1 MYVSLPFDRD
11 LFLDILM
18 ILCVL
23 IHHICLCVCVLYHP
37 SIPPTPM
44 VQPFKVRSVFYAS
57 TSNMV
62 LECLII
68 VLDSLGKYTP
78 ILCASLLNCKVPG
91 GRHSRGAVTE
101 DGPEVLCQPNLLG
114 VPIGETRARTRAFSW
129 GPRLVLCSPPCLSCG
144 TSWVAR
150 GLASVY

>member
-1 MYVSLPFDRD
+1 
-11 LFLDILM
+11 
-18 ILCVL
+18 
-23 IHHICLCVCVLYHP
+23 
-37 SIPPTPM
+37 
-44 VQPFKVRSVFYAS
+44 
-57 TSNMV
+57 MV

-114 VPIGETRARTRAFSW
+114 VPVGETELEQEPSPGVPCWCCAH
-129 GPRLVLCSPPCLSCG
+129 RLACPAEQAGWLGAWLQSTDLWFCHRG
-144 TSWVAR
+144 TEELYR
-150 GLASVY
+150 DLEG